1 MLTTRPYTEAGTLHR
16 RLMLQNHS
24 QSVMQTDVMRAWSA
38 LAWINMDRFHPKT
51 YGSESR
57 QRRSFHRLGVAIA
70 GAILAI
76 GLALIGA
83 AISRLDLFET
93 LGADTLAVVAGFAL
107 VLLGVF
113 AIATYGVI
121 RAIEWV
127 SRGDRISDQ
136 FQKTI
141 SGLCGRQERLRP
153 PQKYESGFW

>member
-1 MLTTRPYTEAGTLHR
+1 M
-16 RLMLQNHS
+16 
-24 QSVMQTDVMRAWSA
+24 V
-38 LAWINMDRFHPKT
+38 F
-51 YGSESR
+51 
-57 QRRSFHRLGVAIA
+57 A
-70 GAILAI
+70 GAIIAV
-76 GLALIGA
+76 GLALISA

-93 LGADTLAVVAGFAL
+93 LGADTFAVVAGFAL
-107 VLLGVF
+107 VLLGAF

>member
-1 MLTTRPYTEAGTLHR
+1 
-16 RLMLQNHS
+16 
-24 QSVMQTDVMRAWSA
+24 
-38 LAWINMDRFHPKT
+38 MDKFHPKT
-51 YGSESR
+51 YSGESG
-57 QRRSFHRLGVAIA
+57 QGRSFHRLGIAIA
-70 GAILAI
+70 GAIIAV

-93 LGADTLAVVAGFAL
+93 LGADSLAVVAGFAL
-107 VLLGVF
+107 VLLGAF

>member
-1 MLTTRPYTEAGTLHR
+1 
-16 RLMLQNHS
+16 
-24 QSVMQTDVMRAWSA
+24 MQTDVMRAWSA

-93 LGADTLAVVAGFAL
+93 LGTDTLGVIAGFAL

-127 SRGDRISDQ
+127 SRG
-136 FQKTI
+136 
-141 SGLCGRQERLRP
+141 G
-153 PQKYESGFW
+153 

>member
-93 LGADTLAVVAGFAL
+93 LGADTLGVIAGFAL

-127 SRGDRISDQ
+127 SRG
-136 FQKTI
+136 
-141 SGLCGRQERLRP
+141 G
-153 PQKYESGFW
+153 

>member
-38 LAWINMDRFHPKT
+38 LAWIDMDKFHPKT
-51 YGSESR
+51 FSGESR
-57 QRRSFHRLGVAIA
+57 QGRSFHRLGVAIA
-70 GAILAI
+70 GAFLAI

-93 LGADTLAVVAGFAL
+93 LGANTLAVVAGFAL
-107 VLLGVF
+107 VLLGAF

-127 SRGDRISDQ
+127 LSR
-136 FQKTI
+136 
-141 SGLCGRQERLRP
+141 ER
-153 PQKYESGFW
+153 

>member
-1 MLTTRPYTEAGTLHR
+1 
-16 RLMLQNHS
+16 
-24 QSVMQTDVMRAWSA
+24 MQTDVIRAWSA
-38 LAWINMDRFHPKT
+38 LAWINMDKFHTKT
-51 YGSESR
+51 FSGESR
-57 QRRSFHRLGVAIA
+57 QGRSFHRLGVAIA

-107 VLLGVF
+107 VLLGVI

-127 SRGDRISDQ
+127 SR
-136 FQKTI
+136 
-141 SGLCGRQERLRP
+141 ER
-153 PQKYESGFW
+153 

>member
-1 MLTTRPYTEAGTLHR
+1 L
-16 RLMLQNHS
+16 
-24 QSVMQTDVMRAWSA
+24 V
-38 LAWINMDRFHPKT
+38 F
-51 YGSESR
+51 
-57 QRRSFHRLGVAIA
+57 A
-70 GAILAI
+70 GAIIAV
-76 GLALIGA
+76 GLALISA

-93 LGADTLAVVAGFAL
+93 LGADTFAVVAGFAL
-107 VLLGVF
+107 VLLGAF

>member
-1 MLTTRPYTEAGTLHR
+1 
-16 RLMLQNHS
+16 
-24 QSVMQTDVMRAWSA
+24 MR
-38 LAWINMDRFHPKT
+38 
-51 YGSESR
+51 
-57 QRRSFHRLGVAIA
+57 
-70 GAILAI
+70 AILAI

-93 LGADTLAVVAGFAL
+93 LGADTLGVIAGFAL

>member
-1 MLTTRPYTEAGTLHR
+1 VAVSLSLRKPRDARTHSKRRFKNGAYAGEEAVRR
-16 RLMLQNHS
+16 RLTASKPHAERYAE
-24 QSVMQTDVMRAWSA
+24 DVMRVWSA
-38 LAWINMDRFHPKT
+38 LAWINMDKFHPKT
-51 YGSESR
+51 FSGESR
-57 QRRSFHRLGVAIA
+57 QGRSFHRLGVAIA

-107 VLLGVF
+107 VLLGVI

-127 SRGDRISDQ
+127 SR
-136 FQKTI
+136 
-141 SGLCGRQERLRP
+141 ER
-153 PQKYESGFW
+153 